1 MKCFLT
7 RVIRGEEIYC
17 LYRSQLVTRRIV
29 PKIVRF
35 YFCVTR
41 FFAREGSA
49 CSAKRLR
56 YFSPSGP
63 SLVTVIASSAVG
75 ITCITVTPC
84 LSCAQCHVI
93 QFKPIVRL
101 SPLQK
106 ERETN
111 LLNSILWL
119 YFFHQ
124 FHTLYSELYS
134 CVRVFL
140 SFYTWM
146 MSKRAKSYNSDITEM
161 MFPCDFCNSKAAV
174 LYCRADSAKLCLF
187 CDQQVHSTNA
197 LSLKHVRFPICDS
210 CRIKP
215 ISVWCSM
222 DNLMLCQH
230 CDLDSHNN
238 CSVSSLH
245 NRVPVEGYSGYH
257 TAIELASMFGI
268 DLKANNLVNTNS
280 GSCLHEQKLV
290 NSHEFMVPSDDSSV
304 WKGQGLRCGKC
315 RDEVYEQLVE
325 MGNKDRMRVD
335 KDGEDLCPK
344 TPPSEFAQS

>member
-7 RVIRGEEIYC
+7 RVIRGEEICC
-17 LYRSQLVTRRIV
+17 LYRSQLVTSRIV

-41 FFAREGSA
+41 FFAREGNA

-124 FHTLYSELYS
+124 FHTLYSELYL

-174 LYCRADSAKLCLF
+174 LYCRAETRRSSTCSVTNKSTLPMLCLSNTF
-187 CDQQVHSTNA
+187 AFQFATVAESNLSQFGAPWTTSCSANTVTWTPTTIA
-197 LSLKHVRFPICDS
+197 LSHPSITEFQSKGSRVITQQLSWP
-210 CRIKP
+210 
-215 ISVWCSM
+215 
-222 DNLMLCQH
+222 LC
-230 CDLDSHNN
+230 LG
-238 CSVSSLH
+238 L
-245 NRVPVEGYSGYH
+245 
-257 TAIELASMFGI
+257 IW
-268 DLKANNLVNTNS
+268 
-280 GSCLHEQKLV
+280 KLTI
-290 NSHEFMVPSDDSSV
+290 
-304 WKGQGLRCGKC
+304 W
-315 RDEVYEQLVE
+315 
-325 MGNKDRMRVD
+325 
-335 KDGEDLCPK
+335 
-344 TPPSEFAQS
+344 

>member
-1 MKCFLT
+1 M
-7 RVIRGEEIYC
+7 
-17 LYRSQLVTRRIV
+17 
-29 PKIVRF
+29 
-35 YFCVTR
+35 
-41 FFAREGSA
+41 
-49 CSAKRLR
+49 
-56 YFSPSGP
+56 
-63 SLVTVIASSAVG
+63 
-75 ITCITVTPC
+75 
-84 LSCAQCHVI
+84 I

-124 FHTLYSELYS
+124 FHTLYSELYL

-245 NRVPVEGYSGYH
+245 NRVPVEGFSGYH

-268 DLKANNLVNTNS
+268 DLKLTI
-280 GSCLHEQKLV
+280 
-290 NSHEFMVPSDDSSV
+290 
-304 WKGQGLRCGKC
+304 W
-315 RDEVYEQLVE
+315 
-325 MGNKDRMRVD
+325 
-335 KDGEDLCPK
+335 
-344 TPPSEFAQS
+344 